1 MRGGMFHEHM
11 VSGMEE
17 KFQGRGLRTRRNAPT
32 HKGLATGYIDLLVY
46 GDNSEVLAVEIEM
59 HKRRA
64 VNDIRKRED
73 LGEDAV
79 LWIVTPTQEL
89 AQSIKKHL
97 KNLGIEENDKIFVFP
112 FGAAMQRVLIKNPF
126 CFRA

>member
-17 KFQGRGLRTRRNAPT
+17 KFQGRGLCTKRNAST

-59 HKRRA
+59 HKRRT

-73 LGEDAV
+73 LGEDAI
-79 LWIVTPTQEL
+79 LWIVTPTRGL
-89 AQSIKKHL
+89 ANAIKSHL
-97 KNLGIEENDKIFVFP
+97 KNHGIEGNKRVFVFP
-112 FGAAMQRVLIKNPF
+112 FGAAVQRVLIKNPF